1 MHHINSGFVSLCNW
15 YRYPVRV
22 QDSISEDPCSVTEH
36 NKALH
41 EEMKKAKPRDTVM
54 LPLMKNTYRDS
65 RTFIQNDAST
75 VAKILEHYP
84 ALARPEVVC

>member
-1 MHHINSGFVSLCNW
+1 MHYINSGFVSLCNW

-22 QDSISEDPCSVTEH
+22 QDSISEDPRSVTEH

-54 LPLMKNTYRDS
+54 LPLMKNTYRDR

-75 VAKILEHYP
+75 VAEILEHYP
-84 ALARPEVVC
+84 ALVRPAVVC